1 MYYHKF
7 VNAETGKETI
17 VEFNKDEIKVMEANI
32 AKAKAEDDAL
42 KVKQEARLAV
52 LERLGLTADEAAL
65 LLG

>member
-42 KVKQEARLAV
+42 KVKQETRLAV

>member
-1 MYYHKF
+1 MYYHKS
-7 VNAETGKETI
+7 VNTITGEETMTELSAA
-17 VEFNKDEIKVMEANI
+17 EIKVVEANI

>member
-65 LLG
+65 LLA

>member
-32 AKAKAEDDAL
+32 AEAKAEDDAL